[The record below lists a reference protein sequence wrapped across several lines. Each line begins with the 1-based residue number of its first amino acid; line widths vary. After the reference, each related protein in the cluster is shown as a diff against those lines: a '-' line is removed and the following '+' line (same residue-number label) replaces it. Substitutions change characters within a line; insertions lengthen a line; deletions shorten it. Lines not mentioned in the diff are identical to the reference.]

1 MFAYMV
7 QRVFQGVVVIFLVT
21 LLTFGIMQAAP
32 GDPIDL
38 MVGEAQITEEEFQR
52 IRERWGLDRPWYEQ
66 YASWVSNFVQGDLGR
81 SVVRTGVPVHEMVLE
96 AAWPTLQLNIL
107 AMLLATSIA
116 IPAGVFAAVKR
127 YSIFDSLTMIWASA
141 GVALPNFWVG
151 LMLIILF
158 ALTLGWL
165 PSNGAGS
172 WQHMLMPVTVLAIN
186 ETALLTRLMR
196 GTTLEVMNQDYVTT
210 ARSKGL
216 RENAVLIRHIVRNA
230 MLPSV
235 TVIGLRVAFLL
246 SGTIVV
252 ETIFGWP
259 GIGQLFITSVN
270 RLDYQVV
277 QAIVVLFTIFVVIA
291 NILTDLVYAI
301 IDPRI
306 RVK

>member
-7 QRVFQGVVVIFLVT
+7 QRIVQGVVVLFLVT

-38 MVGEAQITEEEFQR
+38 LVGEAQITQEEFDR
-52 IRERWGLDRPWYEQ
+52 IRERWGLDKPWYQQ
-66 YASWVSNFVQGDLGR
+66 YTTWLTNFLRGDLGR
-81 SVVRTGVPVHEMVLE
+81 SVVRTGVPVHEMILE

-107 AMLLATSIA
+107 AMILATA
-116 IPAGVFAAVKR
+116 ISVPLGVLAAVKR
-127 YSIFDSLTMIWASA
+127 YSLFDSSTMVFASA

-158 ALTLGWL
+158 ALTLGWF
-165 PSNGAGS
+165 PSFGSGS
-172 WQHMLMPVTVLAIN
+172 WKHFVLPVIVLSIN

-196 GTTLEVMNQDYVTT
+196 GTTLEVMNQDYVNT
-210 ARSKGL
+210 ARAKGL
-216 RENAVLIRHIVRNA
+216 KESSVLVRHIVRNA

-277 QAIVVLFTIFVVIA
+277 QAIVVLFTVFVVVA
-291 NILTDLVYAI
+291 NILTDLIYAV

-306 RVK
+306 RVR

>member
-7 QRVFQGVVVIFLVT
+7 QRIVQGVIVLFLVT

-38 MVGEAQITEEEFQR
+38 MVGEAQITQEEFDR
-52 IRERWGLDRPWYEQ
+52 IRARWGLDKPWYEQ
-66 YASWVSNFVQGDLGR
+66 YYTWLTNFVRGDLGQ
-81 SVVRTGVPVHEMVLE
+81 SVVRTGVPVHEMLLE

-107 AMLLATSIA
+107 AMVLATAVA

-127 YSIFDSLTMIWASA
+127 YSLFDSSTMIWASA

-165 PSNGAGS
+165 PSYGSGS
-172 WQHMLMPVTVLAIN
+172 WQHFIMPVVVLAIN

-196 GTTLEVMNQDYVTT
+196 GTTLEVMNQDYVNT

-216 RENAVLIRHIVRNA
+216 KENTVLVRHIVRNA

-235 TVIGLRVAFLL
+235 TVLGLRVAFLL

-252 ETIFGWP
+252 ETIFAWP

-277 QAIVVLFTIFVVIA
+277 QAIVVLFTVFVVFA
-291 NILTDLVYAI
+291 NIVTDLIYAV

-306 RVK
+306 RVR

>member
-7 QRVFQGVVVIFLVT
+7 QRIAQGFVVLFLVT

-38 MVGEAQITEEEFQR
+38 MVGEAQITQAEFDR
-52 IRERWGLDRPWYEQ
+52 IRERWGFDRPWYEQ
-66 YASWVSNFVQGDLGR
+66 YVTWLSNFVRGDLGR

-96 AAWPTLQLNIL
+96 AAWPTIQLNVL
-107 AMLLATSIA
+107 AMILATSIA
-116 IPAGVFAAVKR
+116 IPAGVLAAVKR
-127 YSIFDSLTMIWASA
+127 YSIFDSGTMIWASA

-165 PSNGAGS
+165 PSFGAGT
-172 WQHMLMPVTVLAIN
+172 WKHLVMPVAVLAIN

-196 GTTLEVMNQDYVTT
+196 GTTLEVMNQDFVTT

-216 RENAVLIRHIVRNA
+216 RENAVLIRHIIRNA

-252 ETIFGWP
+252 ETIFGYP
-259 GIGQLFITSVN
+259 GIGQLFITSVY
-270 RLDYQVV
+270 RLDYQVI
-277 QAIVVLFTIFVVIA
+277 QAVVVLFTLFVVVA
-291 NILTDLVYAI
+291 NIVTDMVYAI

-306 RVK
+306 RVQ

>member
-1 MFAYMV
+1 MV
-7 QRVFQGVVVIFLVT
+7 QRIAQGFVVLFLVT

-38 MVGEAQITEEEFQR
+38 MVGEAQITQAEFDR
-52 IRERWGLDRPWYEQ
+52 IRERWGFDRPWYEQ
-66 YASWVSNFVQGDLGR
+66 YVTWLSNFVRGDLGR

-96 AAWPTLQLNIL
+96 AAWPTIQLNVL
-107 AMLLATSIA
+107 AMILATSIA
-116 IPAGVFAAVKR
+116 IPAGVLAAVKR
-127 YSIFDSLTMIWASA
+127 YSIFDSGTMIWASA

-165 PSNGAGS
+165 PSFGAGT
-172 WQHMLMPVTVLAIN
+172 WKHLVMPVAVLAIN

-196 GTTLEVMNQDYVTT
+196 GTTLEVMNQDFVTT

-216 RENAVLIRHIVRNA
+216 RENAVLIRHIIRNA

-252 ETIFGWP
+252 ETIFGYP
-259 GIGQLFITSVN
+259 GIGQLFITSVY
-270 RLDYQVV
+270 RLDYQVI
-277 QAIVVLFTIFVVIA
+277 QAIVVLFTLFVVVA
-291 NILTDLVYAI
+291 NIVTDMVYAI

-306 RVK
+306 RVQ

>member
-7 QRVFQGVVVIFLVT
+7 QRIVQGVFVLFLVT

-52 IRERWGLDRPWYEQ
+52 IRDKWGFDRPWYEQ
-66 YASWVSNFVQGDLGR
+66 YATWMANFVQGDLGR

-96 AAWPTLQLNIL
+96 AAWPTLQLNVF
-107 AMLLATSIA
+107 AMIIATAVA

-127 YSIFDSLTMIWASA
+127 YSAFDSGTMIWASA
-141 GVALPNFWVG
+141 GVALPNFWIA
-151 LMLIILF
+151 LILILLF

-165 PSNGAGS
+165 PSFGSGS
-172 WQHMLMPVTVLAIN
+172 WKSYIMPVTVLAIN

-216 RENAVLIRHIVRNA
+216 RENAVLVRHIVRNA

-252 ETIFGWP
+252 ETIFAWP

-277 QAIVVLFTIFVVIA
+277 QAIVVLFTLFVVVA
-291 NILTDLVYAI
+291 NIVTDLIYAI

-306 RVK
+306 RVQ

>member
-7 QRVFQGVVVIFLVT
+7 QRIVQGLVVLFLVT

-38 MVGEAQITEEEFQR
+38 MVGEAQITQEEFDR
-52 IRERWGLDRPWYEQ
+52 IRERWGFDRPWYEQ
-66 YASWVSNFVQGDLGR
+66 YVTWMSNFLRGDMGQ
-81 SVVRTGVPVHEMVLE
+81 SVVRTGVPVHEMILE
-96 AAWPTLQLNIL
+96 AAWPTLQLNVLAMIL
-107 AMLLATSIA
+107 ATAVAL
-116 IPAGVFAAVKR
+116 PAGVFAAVKR
-127 YSIFDSLTMIWASA
+127 YSIFDSSTMVWASA

-165 PSNGAGS
+165 PSYGSGS
-172 WQHMLMPVTVLAIN
+172 WQHFVMPVVVLAIN

-196 GTTLEVMNQDYVTT
+196 GTTLEVMNQDYVNT

-216 RENAVLIRHIVRNA
+216 RENTILLRHIVRNA

-235 TVIGLRVAFLL
+235 TVLGLRVAFLL

-252 ETIFGWP
+252 ETIFAWP

-277 QAIVVLFTIFVVIA
+277 QAIVVLFTVFVVFA
-291 NILTDLVYAI
+291 NIVTDLIYAI

-306 RVK
+306 RVR

>member
-1 MFAYMV
+1 MFTYMV
-7 QRVFQGVVVIFLVT
+7 QRILQGVVVLFLVT

-32 GDPIDL
+32 GDPVDL

-52 IRERWGLDRPWYEQ
+52 IRDKWGFDRPWYEQ
-66 YASWVSNFVQGDLGR
+66 YVTWMYNFVQGDLGR

-107 AMLLATSIA
+107 AMIFATAVA

-127 YSIFDSLTMIWASA
+127 YSIFDSSTMIWASA
-141 GVALPNFWVG
+141 GVALPNFWIG

-165 PSNGAGS
+165 PSYGSGS
-172 WQHMLMPVTVLAIN
+172 WKHFIMPVTVLAIN

-216 RENAVLIRHIVRNA
+216 RENAVLVRHIVRNA

-252 ETIFGWP
+252 ETIFAWP

-277 QAIVVLFTIFVVIA
+277 QAIVVLFTLFVVMA
-291 NILTDLVYAI
+291 NIITDLIYAV

-306 RVK
+306 RVR

>member
-7 QRVFQGVVVIFLVT
+7 QRIVQGFIVLFLVT

-38 MVGEAQITEEEFQR
+38 LVGEAQITQEEFDR
-52 IRERWGLDRPWYEQ
+52 IREKWGLDKPWYEQ
-66 YASWVSNFVQGDLGR
+66 YVTWLTNFVRGDLGR
-81 SVVRTGVPVHEMVLE
+81 SVVRTGVPVHEMILE
-96 AAWPTLQLNIL
+96 AAWPTLQLNLL
-107 AMLLATSIA
+107 AMIVATA
-116 IPAGVFAAVKR
+116 ISVPMGVLAAVKR
-127 YSIFDSLTMIWASA
+127 YSLFDSSTMVFASA
-141 GVALPNFWVG
+141 GIALPNFWVG

-165 PSNGAGS
+165 PSFGSGS
-172 WQHMLMPVTVLAIN
+172 WKHFILPVLVLAVN

-196 GTTLEVMNQDYVTT
+196 GTTLEVMNQDFVNT
-210 ARSKGL
+210 ARAKGL
-216 RENAVLIRHIVRNA
+216 KESAVLIRHIVRNA

-252 ETIFGWP
+252 ETIFAWP

-277 QAIVVLFTIFVVIA
+277 QAIVVLFTVFVVIA
-291 NILTDLVYAI
+291 NILTDLIYAV

-306 RVK
+306 RVR

>member
-1 MFAYMV
+1 MFAYMI
-7 QRVFQGVVVIFLVT
+7 QRIAQGVIVLFLVT

-38 MVGEAQITEEEFQR
+38 LVGEAQITQEEFDR
-52 IRERWGLDRPWYEQ
+52 IRERWGLDKPWYQQ
-66 YASWVSNFVQGDLGR
+66 YTTWLTNFLRGDLGR
-81 SVVRTGVPVHEMVLE
+81 SVVRTGVPVHEMILE
-96 AAWPTLQLNIL
+96 AAWPTLQLNLLAMIL
-107 AMLLATSIA
+107 ATA
-116 IPAGVFAAVKR
+116 ISVPLGVLAAVKR
-127 YSIFDSLTMIWASA
+127 YSLFDSSTMVFASA

-165 PSNGAGS
+165 PSFGSGS
-172 WQHMLMPVTVLAIN
+172 WKHFVLPVIVLSIN

-196 GTTLEVMNQDYVTT
+196 GTTLEVMNQDYVNT
-210 ARSKGL
+210 ARAKGL
-216 RENAVLIRHIVRNA
+216 RESSVLVRHIVRNA

-277 QAIVVLFTIFVVIA
+277 QAIVVLFTVFVVVA
-291 NILTDLVYAI
+291 NILTDLIYAV

-306 RVK
+306 RVR

>member
-7 QRVFQGVVVIFLVT
+7 QRIVQGVIVLFLVT

-38 MVGEAQITEEEFQR
+38 MVGEAQITQEEFDR
-52 IRERWGLDRPWYEQ
+52 IVERWGFDRPWYEQ
-66 YASWVSNFVQGDLGR
+66 YFTWLSNFMRGDMGR
-81 SVVRTGVPVHEMVLE
+81 SVVRTGVPVHEMILE
-96 AAWPTLQLNIL
+96 AAWPTLQLNIM
-107 AMLLATSIA
+107 AMVLATSIA

-127 YSIFDSLTMIWASA
+127 YSIFDSSTMIWASA

-165 PSNGAGS
+165 PSFGSGS
-172 WQHMLMPVTVLAIN
+172 WKHFIMPVIVLAIN

-196 GTTLEVMNQDYVTT
+196 GTTLEVMNMDFVNT
-210 ARSKGL
+210 ARAKGL
-216 RENAVLIRHIVRNA
+216 RENVVLVRHIVRNA

-252 ETIFGWP
+252 ETIFAWP

-277 QAIVVLFTIFVVIA
+277 QAIVVLFTVFVVAA
-291 NILTDLVYAI
+291 NIITDLIYAI

-306 RVK
+306 RVR

>member
-7 QRVFQGVVVIFLVT
+7 QRVVQGVVVLFLVT

-38 MVGEAQITEEEFQR
+38 MVGEAQITQEEFDR
-52 IRERWGLDRPWYEQ
+52 IRERWGFDRPWYEQ
-66 YASWVSNFVQGDLGR
+66 YVTWLTNFVRGDMGQ
-81 SVVRTGVPVHEMVLE
+81 SVVRTGVPVHEMILE
-96 AAWPTLQLNIL
+96 AMWPTLQLNIL
-107 AMLLATSIA
+107 AMVLATA
-116 IPAGVFAAVKR
+116 VALPAGVFAAVKR
-127 YSIFDSLTMIWASA
+127 YSLFDSGAMIWASA

-165 PSNGAGS
+165 PSYGSGS
-172 WQHMLMPVTVLAIN
+172 WQHFIMPVAVLAIN
-186 ETALLTRLMR
+186 EIALLTRLMR
-196 GTTLEVMNQDYVTT
+196 GTTLEVMNQDYVNT

-216 RENAVLIRHIVRNA
+216 RENAILVRHIVRNA

-235 TVIGLRVAFLL
+235 TVLGLRVAFLL

-252 ETIFGWP
+252 ETIFAWP

-277 QAIVVLFTIFVVIA
+277 QAIVVLFTVFVVFA
-291 NILTDLVYAI
+291 NIVTDLIYAM

-306 RVK
+306 RVR

>member
-7 QRVFQGVVVIFLVT
+7 QRILQGVVVLFLVT

-52 IRERWGLDRPWYEQ
+52 IRDKWGFDRPWYEQ
-66 YASWVSNFVQGDLGR
+66 YVSWLTNFAQGDLGR
-81 SVVRTGVPVHEMVLE
+81 SVVRTSVPVHEMVLE
-96 AAWPTLQLNIL
+96 AAWPTLQINIL
-107 AMLLATSIA
+107 AMIVATSVA

-127 YSIFDSLTMIWASA
+127 YSAFDSGTMIWASA
-141 GVALPNFWVG
+141 GVALPNFWIA

-158 ALTLGWL
+158 ALKLEWL
-165 PSNGAGS
+165 PSFGSGS
-172 WQHMLMPVTVLAIN
+172 WKHFLMPVTVLVIN

-216 RENAVLIRHIVRNA
+216 RENAVLVRHIVRNA

-252 ETIFGWP
+252 ETIFAWP

-277 QAIVVLFTIFVVIA
+277 QAIVVLFALFVVVA
-291 NILTDLVYAI
+291 NIVTDLVYAI

-306 RVK
+306 RVQ

>member
-7 QRVFQGVVVIFLVT
+7 QRIVQGVVVIFLVT

-38 MVGEAQITEEEFQR
+38 MVGEAQITQEEFDR
-52 IRERWGLDRPWYEQ
+52 IRARWGLDRPWYEQ
-66 YASWVSNFVQGDLGR
+66 YYTWLTNFVRGDLGQ
-81 SVVRTGVPVHEMVLE
+81 SVVRTGVPVHEMLLE
-96 AAWPTLQLNIL
+96 AAWPTLQLNVLAMIL
-107 AMLLATSIA
+107 ATAVA

-127 YSIFDSLTMIWASA
+127 YSFFDSSTMIWASA
-141 GVALPNFWVG
+141 GVALPNFWVA
-151 LMLIILF
+151 LMAIILF

-165 PSNGAGS
+165 PSYGSGS
-172 WQHMLMPVTVLAIN
+172 WKHFIMPVVVLAIN

-196 GTTLEVMNQDYVTT
+196 GTTLEVMNQDYVNT

-216 RENAVLIRHIVRNA
+216 KESKILIRHIVRNA

-252 ETIFGWP
+252 ETIFAWP
-259 GIGQLFITSVN
+259 GIGQLFINSVN

-277 QAIVVLFTIFVVIA
+277 QAIVVLFTIFVVLA
-291 NILTDLVYAI
+291 NILTDLIYAI

-306 RVK
+306 RVR

>member
-7 QRVFQGVVVIFLVT
+7 QRIIQGFVVLFLVT

-38 MVGEAQITEEEFQR
+38 MVGEAIITEEEFQR
-52 IRERWGLDRPWYEQ
+52 IRDKWGFDRPWYEQ
-66 YASWVSNFVQGDLGR
+66 YASWLTNFAQGDLGR

-96 AAWPTLQLNIL
+96 AAWPTVQLNVL
-107 AMLLATSIA
+107 AMIFATTIA

-127 YSIFDSLTMIWASA
+127 YSIFDSGTMIWASA
-141 GVALPNFWVG
+141 GVAMPNFWIG

-165 PSNGAGS
+165 PSYGTGT
-172 WQHMLMPVTVLAIN
+172 WQHYVMPVTVLAIN

-210 ARSKGL
+210 ARAKGL
-216 RENAVLIRHIVRNA
+216 RENAVLARHIVRNA

-252 ETIFGWP
+252 ETIFAYP
-259 GIGQLFITSVN
+259 GIGNLFITSVN

-277 QAIVVLFTIFVVIA
+277 QAIVVLFTVFVVVA
-291 NILTDLVYAI
+291 NIITDLVYAL

-306 RVK
+306 RVR

>member
-7 QRVFQGVVVIFLVT
+7 QRIVQGFVVLFLVT

-38 MVGEAQITEEEFQR
+38 MVGEAIITEEEFQR
-52 IRERWGLDRPWYEQ
+52 IREKWGFDRPWYEQ
-66 YASWVSNFVQGDLGR
+66 YVSWLTNFAQGDLGR

-96 AAWPTLQLNIL
+96 AAWPTVQLNVL
-107 AMLLATSIA
+107 AMIIATSIA

-127 YSIFDSLTMIWASA
+127 YSIFDSGTMVWASA

-165 PSNGAGS
+165 PSFGAGT
-172 WQHMLMPVTVLAIN
+172 WKHYIMPVTVLAIN

-216 RENAVLIRHIVRNA
+216 RENAVLVRHIVRNA

-252 ETIFGWP
+252 ETIFAWP

-277 QAIVVLFTIFVVIA
+277 QAIVVLFTVFVVVA
-291 NILTDLVYAI
+291 NIVTDMIYAV

-306 RVK
+306 RVG

>member
-7 QRVFQGVVVIFLVT
+7 QRIVQGVIVLFLVT

-38 MVGEAQITEEEFQR
+38 MVGEAQITQEEFDR
-52 IRERWGLDRPWYEQ
+52 IRAKWGLDKPWYEQ
-66 YASWVSNFVQGDLGR
+66 YYTWLTNFVQGDLGR
-81 SVVRTGVPVHEMVLE
+81 SVVRTGTPVHEMLLE
-96 AAWPTLQLNIL
+96 AAWPTIQLNVL
-107 AMLLATSIA
+107 AMTLATALA

-127 YSIFDSLTMIWASA
+127 YSIFDSSTMIWASA

-165 PSNGAGS
+165 PSYGSGS
-172 WQHMLMPVTVLAIN
+172 WQHFIMPVVVLAIN

-196 GTTLEVMNQDYVTT
+196 GTTLEVMNQDYVNT

-216 RENAVLIRHIVRNA
+216 RENKILIRHIVRNA

-252 ETIFGWP
+252 ETIFAWP
-259 GIGQLFITSVN
+259 GIGQLFINSVN

-277 QAIVVLFTIFVVIA
+277 QAIVVMFTVFVVVA
-291 NILTDLVYAI
+291 NILTDLLYAV

-306 RVK
+306 RVR

>member
-7 QRVFQGVVVIFLVT
+7 QRIVQGVIVLFLVT

-38 MVGEAQITEEEFQR
+38 MVGEAQITQEEFDR
-52 IRERWGLDRPWYEQ
+52 IRARWGLDRPWYEQ
-66 YASWVSNFVQGDLGR
+66 YFTWLSNFVRGDLGR
-81 SVVRTGVPVHEMVLE
+81 SVVRTGVPVHEMILE

-107 AMLLATSIA
+107 AMILATSIA

-127 YSIFDSLTMIWASA
+127 YSIFDSGTMIWASA

-165 PSNGAGS
+165 PSYGSGS
-172 WQHMLMPVTVLAIN
+172 WQHFIMPVLVLAIN

-196 GTTLEVMNQDYVTT
+196 GTTLEVMNQDYVNT
-210 ARSKGL
+210 ARAKGL
-216 RENAVLIRHIVRNA
+216 RETRILVRHIVRNA

-235 TVIGLRVAFLL
+235 TVLGLRVAFLL

-252 ETIFGWP
+252 ETIFAWP

-270 RLDYQVV
+270 RLDYQVI
-277 QAIVVLFTIFVVIA
+277 QAIVVLFTVFVVVA
-291 NILTDLVYAI
+291 NIVTDLIYAI

-306 RVK
+306 RVR

>member
-7 QRVFQGVVVIFLVT
+7 QRIVQGVVVLFMVT

-38 MVGEAQITEEEFQR
+38 MVGEAQITQEEFDR

-66 YASWVSNFVQGDLGR
+66 YYTWLTNFLRGDLGR
-81 SVVRTGVPVHEMVLE
+81 SVVRTGVPVHEMLLE
-96 AAWPTLQLNIL
+96 AAWPTLQLNVL
-107 AMLLATSIA
+107 AMLLATAIA

-127 YSIFDSLTMIWASA
+127 YSLFDSSTMIWASA

-165 PSNGAGS
+165 PSYGSGS
-172 WQHMLMPVTVLAIN
+172 WKHFIMPVVVLAIN
-186 ETALLTRLMR
+186 EIALLTRLMR
-196 GTTLEVMNQDYVTT
+196 GTTLEVMNQDYVNT
-210 ARSKGL
+210 ARAKGL
-216 RENAVLIRHIVRNA
+216 KENSVLVRHIVRNA

-235 TVIGLRVAFLL
+235 TVLGLRVAFLL

-252 ETIFGWP
+252 ETIFAWP

-277 QAIVVLFTIFVVIA
+277 QAIVVLFTVFVVFA
-291 NILTDLVYAI
+291 NIVTDLIYAI

-306 RVK
+306 RVR

>member
-7 QRVFQGVVVIFLVT
+7 QRIMQGFVVLFLVT

-52 IRERWGLDRPWYEQ
+52 IRDKWGFDRPWYEQ
-66 YASWVSNFVQGDLGR
+66 YISWLTNFARGDLGR

-96 AAWPTLQLNIL
+96 AAWPTLQINVL
-107 AMLLATSIA
+107 AMIVATSIA

-127 YSIFDSLTMIWASA
+127 YSIFDSGTMIWASA
-141 GVALPNFWVG
+141 GVALPNFWIA

-158 ALTLGWL
+158 ALNLEWL
-165 PSNGAGS
+165 PSFGSGS
-172 WQHMLMPVTVLAIN
+172 WKHFLMPVAVLAIN

-216 RENAVLIRHIVRNA
+216 RENAVLVRHIVRNA

-252 ETIFGWP
+252 ETIFAWP

-277 QAIVVLFTIFVVIA
+277 QAIVVLFTLFVVVA
-291 NILTDLVYAI
+291 NIVTDLVYAI

-306 RVK
+306 RIQ

>member
-7 QRVFQGVVVIFLVT
+7 QRIVQGIVVLFLVT

-38 MVGEAQITEEEFQR
+38 LVGEAQITQEEFDR
-52 IRERWGLDRPWYEQ
+52 IRAKWGLDKPWYQQ
-66 YASWVSNFVQGDLGR
+66 YVTWLGNFLRGDLGQ
-81 SVVRTGVPVHEMVLE
+81 SVVRTGTPVHEMILE
-96 AAWPTLQLNIL
+96 AAWPTLQLNVL
-107 AMLLATSIA
+107 AMIFATA
-116 IPAGVFAAVKR
+116 VAVPAGVLAAVKR
-127 YSIFDSLTMIWASA
+127 YSLFDSGTMVWASA

-165 PSNGAGS
+165 PSFGSGS
-172 WQHMLMPVTVLAIN
+172 WKHFIMPVLVLAIN

-196 GTTLEVMNQDYVTT
+196 GTTLEVMNQDYVNT

-216 RENAVLIRHIVRNA
+216 KENTILIRHIVRNA

-252 ETIFGWP
+252 ETIFAWP

-277 QAIVVLFTIFVVIA
+277 QAIVVLFTVFVVVA
-291 NILTDLVYAI
+291 NILTDLIYAI

-306 RVK
+306 RVR

>member
-1 MFAYMV
+1 MLAYMV
-7 QRVFQGVVVIFLVT
+7 QRIFQGVIVLFLVT

-38 MVGEAQITEEEFQR
+38 MVGEAQITQEEFDR
-52 IRERWGLDRPWYEQ
+52 IRERWGLDKPWYEQ
-66 YASWVSNFVQGDLGR
+66 YVTWLGNFLRGDLGR
-81 SVVRTGVPVHEMVLE
+81 SVVRTGVPVHEMILE

-107 AMLLATSIA
+107 AMILATSIA

-127 YSIFDSLTMIWASA
+127 YSIFDSGTMIWASA

-165 PSNGAGS
+165 PSYGSGS
-172 WQHMLMPVTVLAIN
+172 WQHFIMPVLVLAIN

-196 GTTLEVMNQDYVTT
+196 GTTLEVMNQDFVNT

-216 RENAVLIRHIVRNA
+216 RENSILIRHIVRNA

-252 ETIFGWP
+252 ETIFAWP

-270 RLDYQVV
+270 RLDYQVI
-277 QAIVVLFTIFVVIA
+277 QAIVVLFTLFVVLA
-291 NILTDLVYAI
+291 NIITDFIYAI

-306 RVK
+306 RVR

>member
-7 QRVFQGVVVIFLVT
+7 QRIVQGVIVLFMVT

-38 MVGEAQITEEEFQR
+38 MVGEAQITQEEFDR
-52 IRERWGLDRPWYEQ
+52 IVARWGFDRPWYEQ
-66 YASWVSNFVQGDLGR
+66 YFTWLSNFLRGDMGR
-81 SVVRTGVPVHEMVLE
+81 SVVRTGTPVHEMILE
-96 AAWPTLQLNIL
+96 AAWPTLQLNVMAMIL
-107 AMLLATSIA
+107 ATAIA
-116 IPAGVFAAVKR
+116 LPAGVFAAVKR
-127 YSIFDSLTMIWASA
+127 YSIFDSSTMIWASA

-165 PSNGAGS
+165 PSFGSGS
-172 WQHMLMPVTVLAIN
+172 WKHFIMPVTVLAIN

-196 GTTLEVMNQDYVTT
+196 GTTLEVMNQDFVNT
-210 ARSKGL
+210 ARAKGL
-216 RENAVLIRHIVRNA
+216 RENVVLVRHIVRNA

-252 ETIFGWP
+252 ETIFAWP

-277 QAIVVLFTIFVVIA
+277 QAIVVMFTVFVVVA
-291 NILTDLVYAI
+291 NIITDLVYAI

-306 RVK
+306 RVR

>member
-1 MFAYMV
+1 MLTYVV
-7 QRVFQGVVVIFLVT
+7 QRVGQGIVVLFLVT

-38 MVGEAQITEEEFQR
+38 MVGEALITDAEIER

-66 YASWVSNFVQGDLGR
+66 YMTWLSNFARGDMGR

-96 AAWPTLQLNIL
+96 AAWPTLQLNMMAMIL
-107 AMLLATSIA
+107 ATLIA
-116 IPAGVFAAVKR
+116 VPAGVMAAVKR
-127 YSIFDSLTMIWASA
+127 YSLFDSTTMIWASA
-141 GVALPNFWVG
+141 GVALPNFWIG

-158 ALTLGWL
+158 ASMLGWL
-165 PSNGAGS
+165 PSYGSGS
-172 WQHMLMPVTVLAIN
+172 WQHYVMPVAVLALN

-210 ARSKGL
+210 ARAKGL
-216 RENAVLIRHIVRNA
+216 KENAILVRHVVRNA
-230 MLPSV
+230 LLPSV
-235 TVIGLRVAFLL
+235 TVLGLRVAFLL

-252 ETIFGWP
+252 ETIFAWP

-277 QAIVVLFTIFVVIA
+277 QAIVVLFTVFVVIA
-291 NILTDLVYAI
+291 NIVTDLVYAL

-306 RVK
+306 RVR

>member
-7 QRVFQGVVVIFLVT
+7 QRIVQGLVVLFLVT

-38 MVGEAQITEEEFQR
+38 LVGEAQITQEEFDR
-52 IRERWGLDRPWYEQ
+52 IRERWGLDKPWYQQ
-66 YASWVSNFVQGDLGR
+66 YTTWLTNFVRGDLGR
-81 SVVRTGVPVHEMVLE
+81 SVVRTGVPVHEMILE

-107 AMLLATSIA
+107 AMILATAVSV
-116 IPAGVFAAVKR
+116 PLGVLAAVKR
-127 YSIFDSLTMIWASA
+127 YSLFDSGTMVFASA

-165 PSNGAGS
+165 PSFGSGS
-172 WQHMLMPVTVLAIN
+172 WKHFIMPVLVLSIN

-196 GTTLEVMNQDYVTT
+196 GTTLEVMNQDFVNT
-210 ARSKGL
+210 ARAKGL
-216 RENAVLIRHIVRNA
+216 KENTVLVRHIVRNA

-252 ETIFGWP
+252 ETIFAWP

-277 QAIVVLFTIFVVIA
+277 QAIVVLFTVFVVIA
-291 NILTDLVYAI
+291 NILTDLVYAV

-306 RVK
+306 RVR

>member
-7 QRVFQGVVVIFLVT
+7 QRIVQGVIVLFLVT

-38 MVGEAQITEEEFQR
+38 MVGEAQITQEEFDR
-52 IRERWGLDRPWYEQ
+52 IVERWGFDRPWYEQ
-66 YASWVSNFVQGDLGR
+66 YFTWLTNFLRGDMGR
-81 SVVRTGVPVHEMVLE
+81 SVVRTGVPVHEMILE
-96 AAWPTLQLNIL
+96 AAWPTLQLNIM
-107 AMLLATSIA
+107 AMILATSIA

-127 YSIFDSLTMIWASA
+127 YSIFDSSTMIWASA

-165 PSNGAGS
+165 PSFGSGS
-172 WQHMLMPVTVLAIN
+172 WKHFIMPVVVLAIN

-196 GTTLEVMNQDYVTT
+196 GTTLEVMNQDFVNT
-210 ARSKGL
+210 ARAKGL
-216 RENAVLIRHIVRNA
+216 RENVVLVRHIVRNA

-252 ETIFGWP
+252 ETIFAWP

-277 QAIVVLFTIFVVIA
+277 QAIVVLFTVFVVAA
-291 NILTDLVYAI
+291 NIITDLVYAI

-306 RVK
+306 RVR

>member
-7 QRVFQGVVVIFLVT
+7 QRIVQGVLVLFLVT

-38 MVGEAQITEEEFQR
+38 MVGEAQITQEEFDR
-52 IRERWGLDRPWYEQ
+52 IRARWGFDRPWYEQ
-66 YASWVSNFVQGDLGR
+66 YFTWLTNFARGDMGR
-81 SVVRTGVPVHEMVLE
+81 SVVRTGVPVHEMILE
-96 AAWPTLQLNIL
+96 SAWPTLQLNIL
-107 AMLLATSIA
+107 AMILATSIA

-127 YSIFDSLTMIWASA
+127 YSIFDSSTMIWASA

-165 PSNGAGS
+165 PSFGSGS
-172 WQHMLMPVTVLAIN
+172 WKHFIMPVVVLAIN

-196 GTTLEVMNQDYVTT
+196 GTTLEVMNQDFVNT
-210 ARSKGL
+210 ARAKGL
-216 RENAVLIRHIVRNA
+216 RENVVLVRHIVRNA

-252 ETIFGWP
+252 ETIFAWP

-277 QAIVVLFTIFVVIA
+277 QAIVVLFTVFVVVA
-291 NILTDLVYAI
+291 NIITDLIYAI

-306 RVK
+306 RVR

>member
-1 MFAYMV
+1 MFAYMI
-7 QRVFQGVVVIFLVT
+7 QRIVQGVIVLFMVT

-38 MVGEAQITEEEFQR
+38 MVGEAQITQEEFDR
-52 IRERWGLDRPWYEQ
+52 IVARWGFDRPWYEQ
-66 YASWVSNFVQGDLGR
+66 YFTWLSNFARGDMGR
-81 SVVRTGVPVHEMVLE
+81 SVVRTGTPVHEMILE
-96 AAWPTLQLNIL
+96 AAWPTLQLNLL

-127 YSIFDSLTMIWASA
+127 YSIFDSSTMIWASA

-165 PSNGAGS
+165 PSFGSGS
-172 WQHMLMPVTVLAIN
+172 WKHFVMPVIVLAIN

-196 GTTLEVMNQDYVTT
+196 GTTLEVMNQDFVNT
-210 ARSKGL
+210 ARAKGL
-216 RENAVLIRHIVRNA
+216 RENVVLVRHIVRNA

-235 TVIGLRVAFLL
+235 TVLGLRVAFLL

-252 ETIFGWP
+252 ETIFAWP

-277 QAIVVLFTIFVVIA
+277 QAIVVLFTVFVVVA
-291 NILTDLVYAI
+291 NIITDLIYAI

-306 RVK
+306 RVR

>member
-7 QRVFQGVVVIFLVT
+7 QRVVQGVIVLFLVT

-38 MVGEAQITEEEFQR
+38 MVGEAQITQEEFDR
-52 IRERWGLDRPWYEQ
+52 IRARWGLDRPWYEQ
-66 YASWVSNFVQGDLGR
+66 YYTWLTNFVQGDLGR
-81 SVVRTGVPVHEMVLE
+81 SVVRTGVPVHEMILE
-96 AAWPTLQLNIL
+96 AAWPTIQLNVM
-107 AMLLATSIA
+107 AMILATSIA

-127 YSIFDSLTMIWASA
+127 YSIFDSSTMIWASA

-165 PSNGAGS
+165 PSYGSGS
-172 WQHMLMPVTVLAIN
+172 WQHFIMPVVVLAIN

-196 GTTLEVMNQDYVTT
+196 GTTLEVMNQDYVNT

-216 RENAVLIRHIVRNA
+216 RENKILIRHIVRNA

-252 ETIFGWP
+252 ETIFAWP
-259 GIGQLFITSVN
+259 GIGQLFINSVN

-277 QAIVVLFTIFVVIA
+277 QAIVVLFTIFVVVA
-291 NILTDLVYAI
+291 NILTDLLYAV

-306 RVK
+306 RVR

>member
-7 QRVFQGVVVIFLVT
+7 QRIVQGVVVLFLVT

-38 MVGEAQITEEEFQR
+38 MVGEAQITQEEFDR
-52 IRERWGLDRPWYEQ
+52 IRARWGLDRPWYEQ
-66 YASWVSNFVQGDLGR
+66 YYTWLTNFLRGDLGQ
-81 SVVRTGVPVHEMVLE
+81 SVVRTGVPVHEMLLE
-96 AAWPTLQLNIL
+96 AAWPTLQLNVL
-107 AMLLATSIA
+107 AMLLATAIA

-127 YSIFDSLTMIWASA
+127 YSLFDSTTMIWASA

-165 PSNGAGS
+165 PSYGSGS
-172 WQHMLMPVTVLAIN
+172 WKHFIMPVVVLAIN
-186 ETALLTRLMR
+186 EVALLTRLMR
-196 GTTLEVMNQDYVTT
+196 GTTLEVMNQDYVNT
-210 ARSKGL
+210 ARAKGL
-216 RENAVLIRHIVRNA
+216 KENSVLVRHIVRNA

-235 TVIGLRVAFLL
+235 TVLGLRVAFLL

-252 ETIFGWP
+252 ETIFAWP

-277 QAIVVLFTIFVVIA
+277 QAIVVMFTVFVVFA
-291 NILTDLVYAI
+291 NIVTDLIYAV

-306 RVK
+306 RVR